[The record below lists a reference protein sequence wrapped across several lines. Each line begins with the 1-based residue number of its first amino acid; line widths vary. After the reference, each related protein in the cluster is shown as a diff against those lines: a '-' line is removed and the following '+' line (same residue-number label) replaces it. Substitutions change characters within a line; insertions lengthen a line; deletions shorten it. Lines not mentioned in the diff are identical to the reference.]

1 MRLNICK
8 GDENM
13 PSETFY
19 KLNEEKRKKIIT
31 AMKKE
36 FSKTTFDEASINK
49 IVQDAGISKGS
60 FFQYFESKEEAINYL
75 ITLKMEKE
83 VELFKETLK
92 NNEGNLERVFL
103 HLFNVMK
110 EGQCE
115 EERCLMAN
123 IFKNLMSDKHKFM
136 KLHKERMKESS
147 LKNELIETYKGIDKS
162 IYQIETEQQYLIVIN
177 MLVNVLRSNLMEVFT
192 KKSSINQ
199 AEEQFKYELN
209 IIMKGIGKS

>member
-1 MRLNICK
+1 
-8 GDENM
+8 M

-92 NNEGNLERVFL
+92 NNEGNLEKVFL

-136 KLHKERMKESS
+136 KLHKERMKENS
-147 LKNELIETYKGIDKS
+147 LKNELIETYKCIDKS